1 MKAFANVTFLGVSSR
16 VSGTKTYYNVD
27 CKADDGLH
35 SIATREPDRFKDLDD
50 GTRIYLELNI
60 FTYRGYK
67 VVNAVGAQLLG
78 DK

>member
-16 VSGTKTYYNVD
+16 VSGSKTFYNVD

-35 SIATREPDRFKDLDD
+35 SFGTREPDRFKDIKD
-50 GTRIYLELNI
+50 GTKIALELNI
-60 FTYRGYK
+60 FTYRGNK
-67 VVNAVGAQLLG
+67 VVTAVGARLMG